1 MSYDTEFVDFVDAL
15 RIDHRYF
22 LGKYLIDETPSIHE
36 VAENTMK
43 YCNADGLSLG
53 GTVYLLKFP
62 SGKYYAGQT
71 LNFKNRM
78 GDYSRNNGSND
89 HMSRALVKY
98 GFENV
103 IIDHVEV
110 PEFCMDL
117 IEIFMIWRYNLMD
130 PSIGYNKLSGGSSG
144 WVVSDDVRMRMS
156 KAMSGE
162 NNPMFGKVR
171 KNCPA
176 FGKPKTDE
184 QKAKQRV
191 SMLGKMVGTN
201 HPMFGINH
209 TIESKNKMSVA
220 NSGKNHPNFGNA
232 LSIETKKKISA
243 ANTGKRRTQEY
254 RMKNGERKSKP
265 VVVDG
270 VLFRSSLEASRTAFK
285 IPKNNR
291 YVSNFIRENPETIR
305 MFYISDEFYNIVIKN
320 EKQTITIEVYN
331 DFLNSTCL

>member
-1 MSYDTEFVDFVDAL
+1 MSYDTEFVDFVDTL
-15 RIDHRYF
+15 RINHRSV
-22 LGKYLIDETPSIHE
+22 LSKYLIEETPSIRD
-36 VAENTMK
+36 VAENTIK
-43 YCNADGLSLG
+43 YCNANGLSIG

-71 LNFKNRM
+71 INFKNRM

-110 PEFCMDL
+110 PEICMDL
-117 IEIFMIWRYNLMD
+117 VEIFMIWRYDLMD

-144 WVVSDDVRMRMS
+144 WVISDDVRMRMS

-162 NNPMFGKVR
+162 NNPMYGKIGE
-171 KNCPA
+171 NCPA
-176 FGKPKTDE
+176 FGKPKTGE

-191 SMLGKMVGTN
+191 SMIGKMVGKN

-220 NSGKNHPNFGNA
+220 NSGKNHPNFGNT
-232 LSIETKKKISA
+232 LSVDTKKKIST
-243 ANTGKRRTQEY
+243 ANTGKRRTNES

-270 VLFRSSLEASRTAFK
+270 MLFRSSIEASRTAFK
-285 IPKNNR
+285 IPKNDR
-291 YVSNFIRENPETIR
+291 YVSNFIRENPETTR
-305 MFYISDEFYNIVIKN
+305 MFYISDEFYNIVRKDV
-320 EKQTITIEVYN
+320 KQTITMGVYN
-331 DFLNSTCL
+331 NFLNSVCL